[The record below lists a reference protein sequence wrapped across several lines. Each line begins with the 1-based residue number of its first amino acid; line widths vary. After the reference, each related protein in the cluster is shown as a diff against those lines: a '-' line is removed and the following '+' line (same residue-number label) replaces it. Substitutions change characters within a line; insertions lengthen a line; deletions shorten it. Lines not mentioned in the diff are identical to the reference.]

1 MAQKHQ
7 DLTSRQWLDRIGL
20 SSDHRTLW
28 RTDFTTVPAAER
40 RAARYAL
47 QLARDDA
54 RLRHELKDSDVL
66 AALWELT
73 LPLLDPDA
81 VAALLSLYADAER
94 HWMPPGAVDWEAWDD
109 VQGARRLDD
118 EIARRANDGRE
129 EVPSPPLG
137 AEELRER
144 LRSFFRTLPRWVLR
158 RLAQADAAAP
168 TSATIALL
176 GEVLALD
183 ATAVRLLDF
192 LEQRELVEPLRLLLR
207 AHGRTSYRLAARIN
221 RGRMAA
227 LLGLEL
233 ATTQS
238 ALARCAPLRALG
250 LVDCHD
256 GLSDLE
262 DFLAPTGLLRE
273 VLEAAPRDTEAL
285 LGLLIEPAPA
295 AAWSLDAFPQL
306 AEAATRLQGVL
317 RHSAATAADGVNAL
331 FYGPPGTG
339 KTELARAL
347 AAACGLRA
355 YQVRSADEDGDGLRR
370 TGRLSAYLLAQCLLG
385 RRRDA
390 VILFDEID
398 DILAA
403 EDQFA
408 LQRGSRPTGR
418 HKGWM
423 NRILEENPV
432 PAIWITNDADSMDPA
447 FLRRFLL
454 PVAFVTPPRSVRRRM
469 VESHLGDCDLPPTLL
484 DELAADAVLTPAQ
497 WGAARRLLDLHPQA
511 PAEQTV
517 RDGIAAVR
525 TLLYGAPTPRR
536 RTPATRFDV
545 AFLNLAGGIGPSAIA
560 RALAEQGRGSLCFYG
575 PPGTGKT
582 AFAEVLAE
590 ALDRE
595 LVARQASDLI
605 SPYVGETEQNLARL
619 FRECDPVH
627 SVLLLDEVD
636 SYLADRRAA
645 RHSWERTQVNEL
657 LQQMERYPGIFI
669 AATNLMAGIDA
680 AALRRFDFKLHFRAL
695 TQAQRL
701 ALFAREALGDA
712 TAAVPPDL
720 ARHLEGLSGL
730 TAGDFA
736 TVCRQRH
743 LLWEVLT
750 PEQFLRRLAAE
761 CRLKQVDGREAA

>member
-1 MAQKHQ
+1 MN
-7 DLTSRQWLDRIGL
+7 
-20 SSDHRTLW
+20 DHRTLW
-28 RTDFTTVPAAER
+28 RTDFSAVPAAAR

-47 QLARDDA
+47 QLVRGDA
-54 RLRHELKDSDVL
+54 RLRQDLKDSDVL
-66 AALWELT
+66 GALWELSV
-73 LPLLDPDA
+73 PLFNP
-81 VAALLSLYADAER
+81 AAAAAFLSPFADVDYAWLA
-94 HWMPPGAVDWEAWDD
+94 PSASDWEEHERTGGKDD
-109 VQGARRLDD
+109 DAD
-118 EIARRANDGRE
+118 ESAL
-129 EVPSPPLG
+129 PLG
-137 AEELRER
+137 AADLRER
-144 LRSFFRTLPRWVLR
+144 LRTFFKTVPPRVLR

-176 GEVLALD
+176 GEALGLD
-183 ATAVRLLDF
+183 QSALRMLDF
-192 LEQRELVEPLRLLLR
+192 LEQRELADPLRLLLR
-207 AHGRTSYRLAARIN
+207 ANGRTSGRIAARIN
-221 RGRMAA
+221 LGRLAT
-227 LLGLEL
+227 LLGLDL
-233 ATTQS
+233 ATTQT
-238 ALARCAPLRALG
+238 ALARRAPLRVLG
-250 LVDCHD
+250 LVDCED

-262 DFLAPTGLLRE
+262 DFLNPTGLLRE
-273 VLEAAPRDTEAL
+273 VLEAAPRDAQAL
-285 LGLLIEPAPA
+285 LALLIEPAPA
-295 AAWSLDAFPQL
+295 GAWRLDAFPQL
-306 AEAATRLQGVL
+306 ADAAARLQGVL
-317 RHSAATAADGVNAL
+317 RHGAATAAVGVNAL

-370 TGRLSAYLLAQCLLG
+370 TGRLSAYLLAQRLLG

-390 VILFDEID
+390 VLIFDEVEDVFDPGD
-398 DILAA
+398 DP
-403 EDQFA
+403 FA
-408 LQRGSRPTGR
+408 FMGVRRATGR
-418 HKGWM
+418 QKGWM

-432 PAIWITNDADSMDPA
+432 PAIWITNDAAGMDPA

-454 PVAFVTPPRSVRRRM
+454 PVAFVTPPRSVRRAI
-469 VESHLGDCDLPPTLL
+469 VESHLGDRDLPPALL
-484 DELAADAVLTPAQ
+484 DELAADAVLAPAQ
-497 WGAARRLLDLHPQA
+497 LGAARRLLDLHPQA

-517 RDGIAAVR
+517 RAGVAAVR

-545 AFLNLAGGIGPSAIA
+545 AFLNLAGGIAPNAIA
-560 RALAEQGRGSLCFYG
+560 RALAAQGRGSLCFYG

-605 SPYVGETEQNLARL
+605 SPYVGQTEQNLARL
-619 FRECDPVH
+619 FRECDPAH

-636 SYLADRRAA
+636 SFLSDRRAA

-680 AALRRFDFKLHFRAL
+680 AALRRFDFKLNFRAL
-695 TQAQRL
+695 TPAQRL
-701 ALFAREALGDA
+701 ALFAREALGDSNEPVA
-712 TAAVPPDL
+712 PEL
-720 ARHLEGLSGL
+720 ARHLETLQGL

-736 TVCRQRH
+736 NVCRQRS
-743 LLWEVLT
+743 LLGEALT

-761 CRLKQVDGREAA
+761 CRLKQADGREAA

>member
-1 MAQKHQ
+1 MN
-7 DLTSRQWLDRIGL
+7 
-20 SSDHRTLW
+20 DHGTLW
-28 RTDFTTVPAAER
+28 RTDFTTVPAAAR

-47 QLARDDA
+47 QLVRGDA
-54 RLRHELKDSDVL
+54 RLRQDLKDSDVL

-81 VAALLSLYADAER
+81 VVALLSLYADSEC
-94 HWMPPGAVDWEAWDD
+94 HWTPPGAVDWEAWDN
-109 VQGARRLDD
+109 VQGARRLDYH
-118 EIARRANDGRE
+118 IARSADDGRG

-137 AEELRER
+137 AAELRER
-144 LRSFFRTLPRWVLR
+144 LRTFFRTLPRRVLR

-176 GEVLALD
+176 GEALALD
-183 ATAVRLLDF
+183 ATAVRMLDF
-192 LEQRELVEPLRLLLR
+192 LEQRELVDPLRLLLR
-207 AHGRTSYRLAARIN
+207 ANVRTSGRISSRINLGRLAT
-221 RGRMAA
+221 
-227 LLGLEL
+227 LLGLDR
-233 ATTQS
+233 AITQS

-250 LVDCHD
+250 LVDCDD
-256 GLSDLE
+256 GFSDLE
-262 DFLAPTGLLRE
+262 DFLSPTGLLRE
-273 VLEAAPRDTEAL
+273 VLEAAPRDAQAL
-285 LGLLIEPAPA
+285 LALLIEPAPA
-295 AAWSLDAFPQL
+295 GAWRLDAFPQL
-306 AEAATRLQGVL
+306 AEATARLEGVL
-317 RHSAATAADGVNAL
+317 RHSSATAAVGVNAL

-370 TGRLSAYLLAQCLLG
+370 TGRLSAYLLAQRLLG

-390 VILFDEID
+390 VLIFDEVEDVFGAGD
-398 DILAA
+398 DL
-403 EDQFA
+403 FA
-408 LQRGSRPTGR
+408 LLRGSRPTGR
-418 HKGWM
+418 QKGWM

-454 PVAFVTPPRSVRRRM
+454 PVAFVTPPRSVRRAI
-469 VESHLGDCDLPPTLL
+469 VESHLGDRDLPPSLL

-497 WGAARRLLDLHPQA
+497 LGAARRLLDLHPTG

-517 RDGIAAVR
+517 RAGVAAVR
-525 TLLYGAPTPRR
+525 TLLYGAPAPRR

-545 AFLNLAGGIGPSAIA
+545 AFLNLAGGIAPNAIA

-605 SPYVGETEQNLARL
+605 SPYVGQTEQNLARL
-619 FRECDPVH
+619 FRDCDPAH

-636 SYLADRRAA
+636 SLLSDRRAA

-669 AATNLMAGIDA
+669 AATNLIAGIDA

-695 TQAQRL
+695 TPAKRL
-701 ALFAREALGDA
+701 ALFAREALED
-712 TAAVPPDL
+712 TTVAVAPEL
-720 ARHLEGLSGL
+720 ARYLETLQGL

-736 TVCRQRH
+736 NVCRQRT
-743 LLWEVLT
+743 LLGEGLT

-761 CRLKQVDGREAA
+761 CRLKQTHGREAA